1 MVSWIISN
9 PFPSVA
15 LACGAGSALLV
26 LWFLLRRPAL
36 TRTTKIVLLGAI
48 GVLPLATASTGN
60 VAGFEATKARRF
72 CGSCHVM
79 TPYKNDSEDPR
90 STALAARHARNALFG
105 EENCYACHADYGMF
119 GTVVTKMGGMRHVYE
134 YVLHYRNM
142 SLEEARATIHIRN
155 PFQNSTC
162 MHCHSTEGPSW
173 NAIKDHASILDRV
186 RAGTVSCAS
195 SGCHGPAHPF
205 SKPEIQKAEAAPL
218 EDRKPQGIPA
228 EGAR

>member
-1 MVSWIISN
+1 MVSWIIAR
-9 PFPSVA
+9 PFLAAA
-15 LACGAGSALLV
+15 LLCATGSALLV

-48 GVLPLATASTGN
+48 GLLPLATASTGN

-79 TPYKNDSEDPR
+79 TPYQTDSEDR
-90 STALAARHARNALFG
+90 DSTALAARHARNELFG
-105 EENCYACHADYGMF
+105 DENCYACHADYGMF

-142 SLEEARATIHIRN
+142 SLEEARATIHIRK
-155 PFQNSTC
+155 PFQNATC
-162 MHCHSTEGPSW
+162 MHCHSTAGTSW

-186 RAGTVSCAS
+186 RAGTVSCATCHPGTVDAFGNIIV
-195 SGCHGPAHPF
+195 SGTNSEHINGVVDH
-205 SKPEIQKAEAAPL
+205 
-218 EDRKPQGIPA
+218 R
-228 EGAR
+228 